1 MSYLTSTMGAKC
13 IFDVCANVCPVT
25 PVSPLSHHV
34 VDIKDPSKEIL
45 LKVNGGVMGSVV
57 RRQDRCD

>member
-13 IFDVCANVCPVT
+13 IFDVCGNVCPAT

-34 VDIKDPSKEIL
+34 VDIKDLSKETDYFPQG
-45 LKVNGGVMGSVV
+45 KWWARGQCS
-57 RRQDRCD
+57 